1 MAKDGKSKSSR
12 VATGMANS
20 LGRTLTATD
29 YHNLELIREGLR
41 KHWLWYTEEMK
52 EDDFRAIVRARIEQ
66 AKEKNAQGNKATE
79 ILFRYALG
87 SEAPSADGGKKARI
101 QILIEQLIQ
110 NTPAPSAEEIEAV
123 EAIEGEWVHAPS
135 GATADS
141 SSPSEAEAD
150 SGRGASGEVAA
161 QCGGAGAVR
170 PGQCR
175 QT

>member
-20 LGRTLTATD
+20 LGRTLTAID

-41 KHWLWYTEEMK
+41 KHWLWYTDEMTEE
-52 EDDFRAIVRARIEQ
+52 DFKAIVRARIKQ
-66 AKEKNAQGNKATE
+66 AKTQTAQGNKATE

-110 NTPAPSAEEIEAV
+110 NAPAPSAEEIEAV
-123 EAIEGEWVHAPS
+123 EAIEGEWVHTPP
-135 GATADS
+135 GAAANS
-141 SSPSEAEAD
+141 SSSGETETG
-150 SGRGASGEVAA
+150 SGRGAGGEVAA
-161 QCGGAGAVR
+161 
-170 PGQCR
+170 
-175 QT
+175 